1 MNINKY
7 GKALSWITRPKSTET
22 ATLENFN
29 PEEFRTPFR
38 GAGLVDHGPEGVRQG
53 YAAVIKQGVQPGPGR
68 AGKGPY
74 NPLLSERGQK
84 IIKAVKEY
92 NNLLLKDFNKGNLV
106 NTKSF
111 AQFAGKKY
119 GHQLVK
125 AQSDIAYIYPEVK
138 EFKLQKLDTARDNL
152 FKKLINEANQGERF
166 VDFQSIAK
174 KISKTAPVV
183 HTSAAYRKLLD
194 TKSDKVKKVF
204 NNMVKNDEPL
214 HLVGKGH
221 GPLWDANPL
230 LKIIGQRADV
240 KYAPLMREALDTDPF
255 YKKNKKLIKFAGD
268 ARLMDYGKTLS
279 EILEQ
284 ADYRIGGGVQWSY
297 GTGKRP
303 AKDVAETVNDFALK
317 HWNYH
322 KRNQT
327 GNSQIEFYSKK
338 NNKPINW
345 ETVSKSPRTGV
356 KSLISTDV
364 YFKYKNDPKQSKWS
378 LAELRKSGR
387 DADIFNEVYKTRYS
401 YQNMMNKP
409 VTNPVNPTGKKIKF
423 GQLMSKVFK
432 EGFDDASS
440 PYAIDHIKGVANSP
454 FNDLR
459 LASTRTNYALSYINK
474 HIPQKNF
481 KKTLI
486 SELMGG
492 ATDFKSKQY
501 VNDLV
506 KHGEGLAKEV
516 LVGGKKVPISSVQE
530 VGGKFLKP
538 SKFETL
544 TGPQKKTVQRMAKAD
559 TYKVFKTYIKQIGC
573 GTTRLASQ
581 GGGDIDCYARGL
593 EKIKAGNIKT
603 PGEKANFSKLAKI
616 AGGAKKL
623 GAWLFGPVEM
633 GTLPLVLAGEAL
645 YSQYAN
651 KRDLRKALERD
662 GTMSEDQIEEIVATY
677 GQESADLG
685 DVGLEDWAIEQKD
698 TTPFKEYLTGRD
710 ISMPKMRQDLN
721 RTIEYERAVQE
732 QEYQKQLKEAQ
743 REQFDKDQPMF
754 AGGGLA
760 NLTRTVAPDSGP
772 MSQGLRSLYID
783 DKDY

>member
-38 GAGLVDHGPEGVRQG
+38 GAGLVDHGPSGVRQG

-166 VDFQSIAK
+166 VDFPSIAK

-240 KYAPLMREALDTDPF
+240 KSAPVIRDALDTDPF

-268 ARLMDYGKTLS
+268 ARLMEYGKPLS

-284 ADYRIGGGVQWSY
+284 ADFRIGGGVQWSY

-303 AKDVAETVNDFALK
+303 AKDVAETINSFALK

-338 NNKPINW
+338 NNNL
-345 ETVSKSPRTGV
+345 
-356 KSLISTDV
+356 LIG
-364 YFKYKNDPKQSKWS
+364 KQ
-378 LAELRKSGR
+378 
-387 DADIFNEVYKTRYS
+387 
-401 YQNMMNKP
+401 
-409 VTNPVNPTGKKIKF
+409 
-423 GQLMSKVFK
+423 
-432 EGFDDASS
+432 
-440 PYAIDHIKGVANSP
+440 
-454 FNDLR
+454 
-459 LASTRTNYALSYINK
+459 
-474 HIPQKNF
+474 
-481 KKTLI
+481 
-486 SELMGG
+486 
-492 ATDFKSKQY
+492 
-501 VNDLV
+501 
-506 KHGEGLAKEV
+506 
-516 LVGGKKVPISSVQE
+516 
-530 VGGKFLKP
+530 FLK
-538 SKFETL
+538 
-544 TGPQKKTVQRMAKAD
+544 V
-559 TYKVFKTYIKQIGC
+559 
-573 GTTRLASQ
+573 
-581 GGGDIDCYARGL
+581 
-593 EKIKAGNIKT
+593 
-603 PGEKANFSKLAKI
+603 
-616 AGGAKKL
+616 
-623 GAWLFGPVEM
+623 
-633 GTLPLVLAGEAL
+633 
-645 YSQYAN
+645 
-651 KRDLRKALERD
+651 
-662 GTMSEDQIEEIVATY
+662 
-677 GQESADLG
+677 
-685 DVGLEDWAIEQKD
+685 
-698 TTPFKEYLTGRD
+698 
-710 ISMPKMRQDLN
+710 
-721 RTIEYERAVQE
+721 
-732 QEYQKQLKEAQ
+732 
-743 REQFDKDQPMF
+743 REQV
-754 AGGGLA
+754 L
-760 NLTRTVAPDSGP
+760 NLLYLQTFILNTRMILNKVNG
-772 MSQGLRSLYID
+772 I
-783 DKDY
+783 